1 MTELISQA
9 GAVLKQGTELMKIP
23 AVSGAVAGL
32 FGWLKKAFK
41 NNKRAQER
49 LELIQKA
56 EANEETIKQLQTN
69 LDDLLYDNEEYQK
82 QLAEMVEEV
91 KKQADKAGVKNVT
104 KTNTM
109 NVTGNSN
116 ISIQDSKGDINLNQ

>member
-1 MTELISQA
+1 MTGLITQA
-9 GAVLKQGTELMKIP
+9 GAILQQSVELMKIP
-23 AVSGAVAGL
+23 AVSGAVTGL
-32 FGWLKKAFK
+32 FGWLKNAFK
-41 NNKRAQER
+41 NNKRAKER
-49 LELIQKA
+49 LELIEKA

-69 LDDLLYDNEEYQK
+69 LDDLLYDNEAYQK
-82 QLAEMVEEV
+82 QLAELVEEV

-116 ISIQDSKGDINLNQ
+116 ISIQDSKGDIKLNQ